1 VNQSWQQTLC
11 SARAAY
17 PADRPAM
24 EELLYR
30 RHGFAAS
37 GSAVDEE
44 IADGLHGTAKN
55 PYESGTYFRLRVAD
69 VFEEARR
76 MAAERREFEQLRPPL
91 GPGLLEPG
99 RAARAVLSPQ
109 PCADDGLTAVAPALA
124 LPYPDPE
131 AVRLAALADLI
142 ACGQRRK
149 CGAPALGAT
158 GNWRPRRQAAD
169 VSTAARPTASV
180 PTAPALSWPTG
191 RPSTSHP
198 SPARGYLTWSAH
210 RSTAT
215 LPLAVAFGVP
225 GPPQVQPD

>member
-1 VNQSWQQTLC
+1 
-11 SARAAY
+11 
-17 PADRPAM
+17 M

-109 PCADDGLTAVAPALA
+109 PCADD
-124 LPYPDPE
+124 
-131 AVRLAALADLI
+131 AALADLI